1 MKPIKCIITVLCF
14 TIAAS
19 LAGCSTMAPK
29 YSQPAAPVASKWPEG
44 AAYKEIKAG
53 TGEKATADIA
63 WQDFF
68 LNDKVRQVIAM
79 ALENNR
85 DLRLAAL
92 NIERS
97 RARYRIQG
105 AELFP
110 SINAAAAGSFQRIPA
125 SVSGNGHAIDSHVY
139 SLNLGFSAY
148 ELDLFG
154 RIRSLKGQALEQ
166 FFSTE
171 QARRSVRISL
181 IAETANIYLTLA
193 ADLERLNIARE
204 TLASQASSY
213 QLTKARFELG
223 VASELD
229 MRRAETILESAKID
243 IARYTGQVAQDKN
256 ALDLITGTAVPET
269 FLPTELGQLVTLQE
283 LAPGVPSEVLQ
294 RRPDIMQAENQLKAA
309 NANIGA
315 ARAAFFP
322 RITLTAAAGLS
333 SSELSGLFAGGAGAW
348 SFLPQISLPIF
359 SGGANRA
366 NLKVAEVDR
375 DIFLTEYE
383 RAIQIAFREVA
394 DALAVAGTVGDQ
406 LISQQALVD
415 ATARTYFLSD
425 ARYKGGVDS
434 YLAVLDA
441 QRSLYSAQQGLV
453 SIRLARLTN
462 MVTLYKV
469 LGGGNTD

>member
-1 MKPIKCIITVLCF
+1 
-14 TIAAS
+14 
-19 LAGCSTMAPK
+19 
-29 YSQPAAPVASKWPEG
+29 
-44 AAYKEIKAG
+44 
-53 TGEKATADIA
+53 
-63 WQDFF
+63 
-68 LNDKVRQVIAM
+68 
-79 ALENNR
+79 
-85 DLRLAAL
+85 
-92 NIERS
+92 
-97 RARYRIQG
+97 
-105 AELFP
+105 
-110 SINAAAAGSFQRIPA
+110 
-125 SVSGNGHAIDSHVY
+125 
-139 SLNLGFSAY
+139 
-148 ELDLFG
+148 
-154 RIRSLKGQALEQ
+154 
-166 FFSTE
+166 
-171 QARRSVRISL
+171 
-181 IAETANIYLTLA
+181 
-193 ADLERLNIARE
+193 
-204 TLASQASSY
+204 
-213 QLTKARFELG
+213 
-223 VASELD
+223 
-229 MRRAETILESAKID
+229 
-243 IARYTGQVAQDKN
+243 
-256 ALDLITGTAVPET
+256 
-269 FLPTELGQLVTLQE
+269 
-283 LAPGVPSEVLQ
+283 LQ
-294 RRPDIMQAENQLKAA
+294 RRPDITQAENQLKAA

-406 LISQQALVD
+406 LASQQALVN

-453 SIRLARLTN
+453 SLRLSRLTN
-462 MVTLYKV
+462 TVTLYKV